1 MLAVDFKGG
10 GVEANH
16 RGMSSNSGGYH
27 DGGEPFVHNDFM
39 TATGGPYYQSYP
51 LQMFDRKL
59 RPMSTVYV
67 GLVATKRLLTDKYR
81 KMLLRQTDGITT
93 IPSEIESFYTFHFAY
108 FSDNQAWTDN
118 AGISAPTPS
127 AFANS
132 TAAEPATKKAK
143 LHYED
148 AAVGGT
154 YDPYTGMSQRE
165 WGGLVGAWKVG
176 KVLDIAAQVKDRYR
190 GGPVDTAER
199 ITVNVDIEFLDW
211 RALRRA
217 LNVPEIGSRVPG
229 AAPWLESLDY
239 TQEWN
244 QDKEVELKT
253 RAARNPTG
261 GDASVLFDQG
271 LVMQWPTAYSQ
282 VPLWDPGELAAL
294 AHLRQ
299 TVFTIIS
306 NMPTDPM
313 TIDEAMRSGDGLV
326 AHYDDTDMTTRKTY
340 LTRRAELGRAKL
352 FKQKDGTPVLWIP
365 KLRDVAGVV
374 QPVGAKE
381 RWQYEADVG
390 GFTKPVFYDLTVDQR
405 GFSQQGL
412 SVPATSTAAEGR
424 PPAMPPVPHEFD
436 TLWSPEEHLDN
447 WMSEVARS
455 KNYRLMGQNDNSFN
469 GRGPA
474 GLRQRVITARKAYW
488 ASSSPTPDEARALW
502 VAFAAFS
509 GVTAS
514 ISMAKFLGLMDTDD
528 AMNGPVGEGINPL
541 VIAAWDGMGQRP
553 PMPTQVQFK
562 RYFGPYVT
570 GTVAV
575 GNATSKTLVESVF
588 RFIASL
594 DVDSPGLITEK
605 ALTGWLRPYDV
616 LEEINAIAARS
627 QERTYLGAAG
637 QDIELARD
645 IAAPISDAS
654 MPTVVVPPAP
664 RAPAVPKGK
673 GRATGASA
681 SAPAAAPPKAKPKPP
696 APKPSSTAA
705 APPKAAASV
714 ASVVMAPPGA
724 ASAPSATPT
733 ATAAVA
739 VGSVSAAAPTRARR
753 AVEAST
759 DVFNSIFGATA
770 STAASAAEDP
780 APSPSAQSDGSESG
794 AAGAAAAA
802 RGGRVRRAKD
812 GR

>member
-1 MLAVDFKGG
+1 
-10 GVEANH
+10 
-16 RGMSSNSGGYH
+16 MSSNSGGYH

-81 KMLLRQTDGITT
+81 EMLLRQTDGITRT

-239 TQEWN
+239 TQDWN

-253 RAARNPTG
+253 RAARNPG
-261 GDASVLFDQG
+261 GSDESALFDQG

-282 VPLWDPGELAAL
+282 VPLWDPGIQAGIDHFE
-294 AHLRQ
+294 
-299 TVFTIIS
+299 TTYKTIVS

-326 AHYDDTDMTTRKTY
+326 ADYEDKDMTTRKTY

-352 FKQKDGTPVLWIP
+352 FKQKDDTPFLWIP
-365 KLRDVAGVV
+365 KIRGVADKD
-374 QPVGAKE
+374 QPEGAKE
-381 RWQYEADVG
+381 RWEYEADVG

-412 SVPATSTAAEGR
+412 SVPATSTASTASTAAEGR
-424 PPAMPPVPHEFD
+424 PPAVPPVPHEFD
-436 TLWSPEEHLDN
+436 TLWSPNEHLDN
-447 WMSEVARS
+447 WLSEVWRS
-455 KNYRLMGQNDNSFN
+455 KNYRLMGQNDKSFN

-474 GLRQRVITARKAYW
+474 GLRQRVLSARLAHWDSQSNGEWDELTAQSYW
-488 ASSSPTPDEARALW
+488 DAISAHLKTTEFSQD
-502 VAFAAFS
+502 AFIYNFMDTSVRRNWGS
-509 GVTAS
+509 GVDA
-514 ISMAKFLGLMDTDD
+514 FDTKK
-528 AMNGPVGEGINPL
+528 PL
-541 VIAAWDGMGQRP
+541 PRRKDQLPLFA
-553 PMPTQVQFK
+553 
-562 RYFGPYVT
+562 PYVK
-570 GTVAV
+570 GGLNVNRWGV
-575 GNATSKTLVESVF
+575 DQTLCKSVF

-594 DVDSPGLITEK
+594 DPDGGGNITKK
-605 ALTGWLRPYDV
+605 AFFAWVRPSD
-616 LEEINAIAARS
+616 LKKELAAAAKNPDERS
-627 QERTYLGAAG
+627 FLGAAG
-637 QDIELARD
+637 RDIELARD
-645 IAAPISDAS
+645 IAGPIQDAP
-654 MPTVVVPPAP
+654 MPDVVVPPAS
-664 RAPAVPKGK
+664 RAAAAAMATPSNGK

-681 SAPAAAPPKAKPKPP
+681 STAAAAPPKAKAKPPAPKPP
-696 APKPSSTAA
+696 APKPPAPKPAAAAA

-733 ATAAVA
+733 ATAAAA

-770 STAASAAEDP
+770 STAASAVEDP
-780 APSPSAQSDGSESG
+780 APSPSAQSDGSDGG